1 MRGTAQQTSNFE
13 RTLFDPGTYPM
24 TLKKIMCLWG
34 KPTKFQPDGA
44 PKIMFIWE
52 YEAEGQTFELT
63 DFLGFPKNFA
73 YNDKSNFWKRV
84 GEIAG
89 VKLSSENADTVDL
102 DLGEFIQSYDE
113 LVDHLQ
119 SKDERGNN
127 EKAEVKGLIVGDQ
140 QLIGKQCQLV
150 VKVWDADGKQGN
162 EIAAVM
168 QVGGGAGPRK
178 PQKAAPTQAAASQ
191 QKPAAAPRAAAP
203 APVPAA
209 ELPY

>member
-1 MRGTAQQTSNFE
+1 MRGKAQPSSNFE
-13 RTLFDPGTYPM
+13 RTIFDPGTYSM

-52 YEAEGQTFELT
+52 YEADGQAYELS
-63 DFLGFPKNFA
+63 DFLGFPKGFA

-89 VKLSSENADTVDL
+89 VKLSSENADTVDI

-113 LVDHLQ
+113 LVEHLQ
-119 SKDERGNN
+119 GKDERGNN
-127 EKAEVKGLIVGDQ
+127 EKAEVQGLTVGGQ
-140 QLIGKQCQLV
+140 QLLGKTCQLV
-150 VKVWDADGKQGN
+150 VKVWESDGKQGN

-168 QVGGGAGPRK
+168 QMGGGAGPKRPSAVK
-178 PQKAAPTQAAASQ
+178 
-191 QKPAAAPRAAAP
+191 AAP
-203 APVPAA
+203 APAPVAA
-209 ELPY
+209 AAGASPDLDF